1 MELQENLLQLRLDQ
15 YDEKHYEQ
23 FTTRSE
29 ADKAIHSLK
38 GILTGISLDGE
49 INSSE
54 VNELFTWTKV
64 HHNLINKNP
73 FREFM
78 LLIQEI
84 GRDGLSNIEIIE
96 DLFWLCQKY
105 ENEAIYYNAIT
116 SDLQILQGVCHGIL
130 SDGIVRNEEIFPF
143 EKWLEEHSHLN
154 TYYPYDEIYSLL
166 SSATSDRVITEEE
179 RVRLKAFFYEFVNL
193 TDIKVSEKIEYEIK
207 DVKISGICTIDP
219 KITFDGSAFCFT
231 GAFER
236 ASRSQLKK
244 EIECLGGTF
253 KEGVSKSTDYLIVA
267 DNKNPCWAFACYGRK
282 VEAAIALRKTGH
294 HISLIHE
301 YDFWDFVDDL
311 K

>member
-23 FTTRSE
+23 FTKRSE

-49 INSSE
+49 INSFE

-116 SDLQILQGVCHGIL
+116 SDLQILEGVCHGIL